1 MQMRKEQTLIH
12 PGPLP
17 PSRNGRKVRWHSL
30 YDKVI
35 SPSNLLDAYQKVR
48 RNKGAGGIDGVTLE
62 KFDERAEE
70 YIGFAQEKLQQKRY
84 RARPVRRV
92 YIPKPSG
99 KQRPL
104 GIPIILDRIVQQA
117 LLNWLGPIYEASFS
131 EVSYGFRTGRSA
143 LDAIEAV
150 KGYLDNGHQF
160 VVEID
165 IEKYFDSVD
174 HALLM
179 KKLGEE
185 VTDSSVLNLIK
196 DFLQVGVMEEGQW
209 SATDEGTPQG
219 GVISPLLA
227 NVYLNSFDHLMAG
240 KGYKLIRYA
249 DDFVIMCGAREEAER
264 AMQEV
269 TRYLEGEL
277 HLRINKEKSRVV
289 DFSRASFEFLGYVF
303 YGKFL
308 RPKDRKIA
316 ELKDEIRRLT
326 RRQQPKSLQMVI
338 DRLNSTLRGWSGYF
352 CLGHIR
358 YLTRCLD
365 EWIRHRLRAFINKRW
380 GVFREVKL
388 AYPIERLSSMGL
400 VSLHALCYG
409 LRIHRTGLCRKA
421 VYGKSVRTV

>member
-1 MQMRKEQTLIH
+1 MIQ

-35 SPSNLLDAYQKVR
+35 SSSNLLDAYQKVR
-48 RNKGAGGIDGVTLE
+48 RNKGAGGVDGVTLE
-62 KFDERAEE
+62 KFNERVDE
-70 YIGFAQEKLQQKRY
+70 YLSFAQEKLQHKRY

-92 YIPKPSG
+92 YIPKPNG
-99 KQRPL
+99 KKRPL

-117 LLNWLGPIYEASFS
+117 LLNWLGPIYEATFS

-143 LDAIEAV
+143 LDAIEVV
-150 KGYLDNGHQF
+150 KRHLDSGYQF
-160 VVEID
+160 VVEVD
-165 IEKYFDSVD
+165 IEKYFDSVN
-174 HALLM
+174 HELLM

-209 SATDEGTPQG
+209 SAMDEGTPQG

-227 NVYLNSFDHLMAG
+227 NVYLNSFDHLMTE
-240 KGYKLIRYA
+240 KGYKLVRYA
-249 DDFVIMCGAREEAER
+249 DDFVILCGTKEEAEQ

-269 TRYLEGEL
+269 ERYLEGEL
-277 HLRINKEKSRVV
+277 HLHINKEKSRVV
-289 DFSRASFEFLGYVF
+289 DFQEETFEFLGYVF
-303 YGKFL
+303 YGRFL
-308 RPKDRKIA
+308 RPKDRNIA
-316 ELKDEIRRLT
+316 ALKDEIRRFT
-326 RRQQPKSLQMVI
+326 RRQQPLSLEKVI
-338 DRLNSTLRGWSGYF
+338 ERLNSTLRGWCGYF

-358 YLTRCLD
+358 SLTRGLD

-380 GVFREVKL
+380 GVFREIHYTYTV
-388 AYPIERLSSMGL
+388 ERFSSMGL
-400 VSLHALCYG
+400 VSLHALCYE
-409 LRIHRTGLCRKA
+409 LRIQRTGLCGKA

>member
-1 MQMRKEQTLIH
+1 MIQ

-17 PSRNGRKVRWHSL
+17 PSRKGRKVRWHSL

-35 SPSNLLDAYQKVR
+35 SSSNLLDAYQKVR

-62 KFDERAEE
+62 QFEERVDE
-70 YIGFAQEKLQQKRY
+70 YLDFAQEKLQQKRY

-92 YIPKPSG
+92 YIPKPNG
-99 KQRPL
+99 KKRPL
-104 GIPIILDRIVQQA
+104 GIPVILDRIVQQA
-117 LLNWLGPIYEASFS
+117 LLNWLGPIYEATFS
-131 EVSYGFRTGRSA
+131 EVSFGFRPGRSA
-143 LDAIEAV
+143 LDAVEAV
-150 KGYLDNGHQF
+150 KAHLDRGYRY
-160 VVEID
+160 VVEVD

-179 KKLGEE
+179 RKLEEE
-185 VTDSSVLNLIK
+185 VTDSSVLNLLK
-196 DFLQVGVMEEGQW
+196 DFLQVGVMEEGRW

-227 NVYLNSFDHLMAG
+227 NVYLNSFDHLIAG

-249 DDFVIMCGAREEAER
+249 DDFVILCGTKEEAEQ

-269 TRYLEGEL
+269 ARCLEGEL
-277 HLRINKEKSRVV
+277 HLRINKEKSRIV
-289 DFSRASFEFLGYVF
+289 DFGRESFEFLGYVF
-303 YGKFL
+303 YGRFL

-326 RRQQPKSLQMVI
+326 RRQQPVPLTKI
-338 DRLNSTLRGWSGYF
+338 IERLNSTLRGWSGYF

-358 YLTRCLD
+358 ALTERLD
-365 EWIRHRLRAFINKRW
+365 EWTRHRLRAFVCKQWAVPRQ
-380 GVFREVKL
+380 VKH
-388 AYPIERLSSMGL
+388 AYLIQRFQQMGL
-400 VSLHALCYG
+400 VSLYERCYE
-409 LRIHRTGLCRKA
+409 LRIQRAGLCRKA

>member
-1 MQMRKEQTLIH
+1 VIQ

-17 PSRNGRKVRWHSL
+17 LSRNGRKVRWHSL

-48 RNKGAGGIDGVTLE
+48 RNKGAGGVDGVTLE
-62 KFDERAEE
+62 QFEERADE
-70 YIGFAQEKLQQKRY
+70 YLAFAQEKLQQKRY
-84 RARPVRRV
+84 RSRPVRRV
-92 YIPKPSG
+92 YIPKPNG
-99 KQRPL
+99 KKRPL
-104 GIPIILDRIVQQA
+104 GIPVILDRIIQQA
-117 LLNWLGPIYEASFS
+117 LLNWLGPIYEATFS
-131 EVSYGFRTGRSA
+131 EVSYGFRPGRSA
-143 LDAIEAV
+143 LDAIETV
-150 KGYLDNGHQF
+150 KAHLDRGYRY
-160 VVEID
+160 VVEVD

-179 KKLGEE
+179 KKLEEE

-227 NVYLNSFDHLMAG
+227 NVYLNSFDHLIAG

-249 DDFVIMCGAREEAER
+249 DDFVILCGTKEEAEQ

-269 TRYLEGEL
+269 ARYLEGEL
-277 HLRINKEKSRVV
+277 HLRVNKEKSRIV
-289 DFSRASFEFLGYVF
+289 DFNRDSFEFLGYVF
-303 YGKFL
+303 YGRFL

-326 RRQQPKSLQMVI
+326 RRRQPVPLEKVI
-338 DRLNSTLRGWSGYF
+338 ERLNSTLRGWSGYF

-358 YLTRCLD
+358 NLTRQLD
-365 EWIRHRLRAFINKRW
+365 EWIRHRLRAFVSKRW
-380 GVFREVKL
+380 GVFRDIKY
-388 AYPIERLSSMGL
+388 AYPIERFRMMGL
-400 VSLHALCYG
+400 ICLHELCYE
-409 LRIHRTGLCRKA
+409 LRILRTGLCRKA
-421 VYGKSVRTV
+421 VYGKTVRTV